1 MDSVLKR
8 SLSRWGKL
16 VLRKCQLLVLPGFG
30 VQSQFL
36 QIGFHFKITT
46 VFWRVVSGTPAR
58 SLWLM
63 CISP

>member
-46 VFWRVVSGTPAR
+46 VFWRV
-58 SLWLM
+58 
-63 CISP
+63 